1 MASRNHAWLLPA
13 ACGAAHR
20 VKAGARTSDFGH
32 QAEIAIR
39 FRIVVISTFGTKR
52 TSTLSL
58 IAMWVGTP
66 SAVAEEKKA
75 GVTIAPQHLVWGSHP
90 SLKRDGASAYA
101 PSPSKACAMQRT
113 KR

>member
-13 ACGAAHR
+13 ACGAAHP
-20 VKAGARTSDFGH
+20 VKAGARTSVDFGH

-39 FRIVVISTFGTKR
+39 FRIVVISACGTKR
-52 TSTLSL
+52 TSTRSL

-75 GVTIAPQHLVWGSHP
+75 GVTIAP
-90 SLKRDGASAYA
+90 
-101 PSPSKACAMQRT
+101 
-113 KR
+113 